1 MYGAERW
8 VPAFA
13 RWGTGGLPCGI
24 VAAPD
29 RQLRSGTSRPPIAI
43 GDLQLRSGTSRDP
56 RPQLPEGMRPY
67 PRRGNLQIAED
78 AVEALDISDA
88 RRRTRRG
95 VGRPVSWVS
104 VPLSRTRRGAAGWL

>member
-43 GDLQLRSGTSRDP
+43 AYRQLRSGTSNCDRGPPIAIGD
-56 RPQLPEGMRPY
+56 LP
-67 PRRGNLQIAED
+67 
-78 AVEALDISDA
+78 
-88 RRRTRRG
+88 
-95 VGRPVSWVS
+95 
-104 VPLSRTRRGAAGWL
+104 